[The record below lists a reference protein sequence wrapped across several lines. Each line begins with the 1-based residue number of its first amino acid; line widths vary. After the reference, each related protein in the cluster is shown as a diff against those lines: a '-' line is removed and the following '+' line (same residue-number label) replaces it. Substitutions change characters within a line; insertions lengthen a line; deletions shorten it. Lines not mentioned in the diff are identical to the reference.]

1 MYIQVKSLTKHA
13 HAIPI
18 FAMANNAE
26 PSAQFVAGQCVC
38 KTCRSSDLAF
48 YAYLEDAKCSSC
60 QQWQNEDPI
69 AD

>member
-1 MYIQVKSLTKHA
+1 MYTQVKIISKRPPA
-13 HAIPI
+13 MPI
-18 FAMANNAE
+18 FLMENGGE
-26 PSAQFVAGQCVC
+26 PSTQFVAGRCVC

-48 YAYLEDAKCSSC
+48 YSYLEDAKCSSC